1 MPVIQDAPAR
11 KTTQETPSI
20 QSLDRGLM
28 ILESVGKSSSPV
40 SLGYLTGILGIDRS
54 SVFRLANTLKRRGIL
69 TPPRTGKENLFCT
82 SLFFIYPS
90 YYLSIMLAGRRHYH
104 RQG

>member
-54 SVFRLANTLKRRGIL
+54 SVFRLANTLKRRGVSPPSNPRKEQKLGPPAFGLLPKNAL
-69 TPPRTGKENLFCT
+69 TKN
-82 SLFFIYPS
+82 
-90 YYLSIMLAGRRHYH
+90 RRAVAS
-104 RQG
+104 RP